1 MEIILL
7 LSSDHI
13 LMGAC
18 HLFLATELYFL
29 HNTTGC
35 FTTPGW
41 PCITNGSSDLQEAT
55 CLHGMISQLEFNFYY
70 YPIL

>member
-18 HLFLATELYFL
+18 HLFPATELYFL
-29 HNTTGC
+29 HNTGVSRS
-35 FTTPGW
+35 PGW
-41 PCITNGSSDLQEAT
+41 PCITNGSLDLQEAI

>member
-35 FTTPGW
+35 FTYSRLALYYQWVIGPSRGHMSAW
-41 PCITNGSSDLQEAT
+41 YD
-55 CLHGMISQLEFNFYY
+55 ISAG
-70 YPIL
+70 I